1 MLSCSKINKVL
12 LEHSD
17 LITLRMITL
26 IGGTVKVLV
35 FNPPPMSP
43 IYTVF
48 HVWTQQKV
56 TCFALQQALYV

>member
-17 LITLRMITL
+17 LITLQMITL

-35 FNPPPMSP
+35 FNRPPMSP
-43 IYTVF
+43 IYTVIS
-48 HVWTQQKV
+48 
-56 TCFALQQALYV
+56 LQSAESDMFCSAAALYV